1 MKNDKSK
8 ERGDRRALFEYEW
21 HYSAPAARAA
31 SRQAPLNRYR
41 KGVSLALDA
50 PAPHAALNFW
60 RNNGLFLIRPIP

>member
-41 KGVSLALDA
+41 KGFPGLGRAGAARGIEFLAE
-50 PAPHAALNFW
+50 
-60 RNNGLFLIRPIP
+60 